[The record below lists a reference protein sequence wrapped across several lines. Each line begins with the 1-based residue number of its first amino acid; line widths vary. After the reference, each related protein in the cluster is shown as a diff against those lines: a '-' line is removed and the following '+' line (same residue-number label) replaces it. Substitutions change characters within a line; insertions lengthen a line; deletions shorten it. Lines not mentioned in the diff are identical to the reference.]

1 MKNPLPYIYCGRR
14 GPGPWR
20 GAAIVAPRAPGY
32 PSRRQPRSVADVRE
46 DLYFP
51 EEDLF
56 RVEAV
61 VLGRHDGVDLGSR
74 RALDL
79 AAAFEQHEH
88 DVASDAITLGEPALL
103 DRVHVEDIERAAP
116 APAQRSERDV
126 AAPASDRRVEV
137 HERRPGRPE
146 HLLIEMA
153 LVDLRPAAAEEY
165 VGKSDNHDDHGQQRQ
180 PQWRQRSIHY
190 NDHRWYRAI
199 A

>member
-1 MKNPLPYIYCGRR
+1 MKTPLPYIWCGRR
-14 GPGPWR
+14 SPGPWR
-20 GAAIVAPRAPGY
+20 RAAIVAPRAPGY

-61 VLGRHDGVDLGSR
+61 VLCRHDGVDLGGR

-88 DVASDAITLGEPALL
+88 DVASDAITLGEGALL

-116 APAQRSERDV
+116 APAERSERDV

-137 HERRPGRPE
+137 HERRPGGLEYVP
-146 HLLIEMA
+146 IEMA
-153 LVDLRPAAAEEY
+153 LVDFRPSAAEEQIAE
-165 VGKSDNHDDHGQQRQ
+165 GAGHDDHGQQRQ

-190 NDHRWYRAI
+190 NDHRWCRAI